1 MDGYGIATFDVS
13 EAIFLGSP
21 TTVLFR
27 RLVTSAQWF
36 LVTRPLNP
44 LVWIGSRVEA
54 DCMVEEQVF
63 FFFFIKMRNLFLCP
77 FPLFSRMILCIVF
90 ELNGE
95 RCVGE
100 NHLIKLL

>member
-27 RLVTSAQWF
+27 RLVTSAQWL

-54 DCMVEEQVF
+54 DCMVEEKAF
-63 FFFFIKMRNLFLCP
+63 FFFKNEKSLSMSFSSFLP
-77 FPLFSRMILCIVF
+77 YDSLYCI
-90 ELNGE
+90 
-95 RCVGE
+95 
-100 NHLIKLL
+100 